1 MNAMNNAGE
10 FEEANIHYLDE
21 YLEAFY
27 EESPE
32 TKIAAA
38 RKILLLILDFSNLE
52 VLLNHG
58 MSISLALFLI
68 T

>member
-1 MNAMNNAGE
+1 MNAGE

-27 EESPE
+27 EENAE

-58 MSISLALFLI
+58 ITIYLSTFLI
-68 T
+68 P